1 MASESGR
8 FGTRIRSLWHRNPVA
23 KVPES
28 SHLPNTAAIAM
39 DLCRDPQRVHPMA
52 YSVEGISLVVFKPTW
67 IFQAHRPHSKILRN
81 RLFIFKLHLLSLLPK
96 KSKTRAA
103 GDMEGVALLRSLSCS
118 TTVCRRLLFSPRS
131 SSRLFSSNLRRPR
144 RPQQFRPLPCAS
156 SPLWRNRPA
165 PPLRL
170 GRGFPITSIRAISTS
185 PVERESDRRN
195 DVAEKLGFE
204 IISEQTIDECKSTAV
219 LYRHRKT
226 GAEIMSVSNDDEN
239 KVFGIVFRTPP
250 NDSTGIPHI
259 LEHSVLCGSKKYPL
273 KEPFVELLKGSL
285 HTFLN
290 AFTYPDRTCYPVA
303 STNTKDFYNLVDVYL
318 DAVLFPKCI
327 EDFQTFQQEGWHYE
341 LNNPEEDIS
350 YKGVVFNEM
359 KGVYSQPDNILGRVT
374 QQALF
379 PENTYGVDSGGD
391 PKVIPKLTFEE
402 FKDFHR
408 KYYHPSNARIWFY
421 GDDDPNERLRIIS
434 EYLDQFESSSAPNE
448 SKILPQKL
456 FKEPLRIVEKYP
468 AGDGGDL
475 KKKHMVCLNWLLSE
489 KPLDLEIELALGF
502 LDYLLLGTPAS
513 PLRKILLES
522 GLGEAIVGGGIEDEL
537 LQPQFSIGL
546 KGVSQDDIHKV
557 EELIIETLKNLA
569 EEGFTSE
576 AVEASMNT
584 IEFSLRENNT
594 GSFPRGLSL
603 MLRSIGK
610 WIYDLDPFEPLR
622 YEKPLQSLKARI
634 AEQGS
639 KAVFSP
645 LIEKF
650 ILNNPHCVTVEMQPD
665 PDKASRDEAD
675 EKEIL
680 KKVKESMTEEDLAE
694 LARATQELRLKQETP
709 DPPEALRSVPC
720 LSLHDIPKK
729 PIHIP
734 TDIGEINGVKV
745 LQHDLFTNDVL
756 YSEIVFDLSYLKK
769 ELLQLV
775 PLFCQSLLE
784 MGTKDMDFVQLNQ
797 LIGRKTGG
805 ISVYPFTS
813 SVRGSA
819 DPCTHLIVRGK
830 AMAARVEDL
839 FNLINCV
846 LQDVQFT
853 DQLRFKQFV
862 SQSKA
867 RMESQLRGSGH
878 GIAARRM
885 DAKLNVAGW
894 ISEQMGGVS
903 YFEFIQNLEKRVDE
917 DWEGISSSL
926 DEIRRTL
933 LSREGCLINVTADGK
948 NLTNSM
954 KYLDKFICLLP
965 NTQPLKTGSWQSLIS
980 PGNEAIVIPTQV
992 NYVGKAGNIY
1002 ETGYQ
1007 LHGSAYVISKYI
1019 GNTWLWDRV
1028 RVSGGAYGGFCDF
1041 DTHSGVFS
1049 YLSYRDP
1056 NLLKTIDV
1064 YDGTA
1069 NFLRDLELD
1078 NDTLSKAII
1087 GTIGDVDSY
1096 QLPDAKGYTSLLRY
1110 LLGVTD
1116 EERQIRREEILSTSL
1131 THFKEFADAI
1141 ETVKNKGV
1149 AVAVASP
1156 EDVAAAN
1163 EERSGFFHV
1172 KKAL

>member
-1 MASESGR
+1 
-8 FGTRIRSLWHRNPVA
+8 
-23 KVPES
+23 
-28 SHLPNTAAIAM
+28 
-39 DLCRDPQRVHPMA
+39 
-52 YSVEGISLVVFKPTW
+52 
-67 IFQAHRPHSKILRN
+67 
-81 RLFIFKLHLLSLLPK
+81 
-96 KSKTRAA
+96 
-103 GDMEGVALLRSLSCS
+103 MEGVALLRSLSCS